1 MGKIIKTDDNFEYRQ
16 EDGEPTAWF
25 SHIEEKMELAH
36 KGSPFYKK
44 IFYILISMGL
54 LYLLIVFTSVH

>member
-16 EDGEPTAWF
+16 ENGESTAWF

-36 KGSPFYKK
+36 HGNPAYKK

-54 LYLLIVFTSVH
+54 LYLLIVFTCVH

>member
-1 MGKIIKTDDNFEYRQ
+1 MGKIIKTDEYFEYQQ

-25 SHIEEKMELAH
+25 STIEEKMELVH
-36 KGSPFYKK
+36 QGSSVYKR

-54 LYLLIVFTSVH
+54 LYFLIVFTYVH